1 MNSHRRRLSSTAPV
15 PERPATKSSKSG
27 MQNVFW
33 TSTARRQRR
42 KESSAAGPIPCLS
55 DHASA
60 SRARSSYGTRQTSP
74 TRLGSKCLG
83 SCSSRIALYPVAL
96 LVLLVL
102 LLHGAPGYPVGAVL
116 LSVLILCGVER
127 LLVDLLSVLGQV
139 VLDVVRQLSDLLVG
153 HLDPLPSLT
162 QGFLPTP
169 CLRPIGAGL
178 TLSKGLVEKR
188 EGRSPAKPG
197 PRPVEGS
204 TASSTLGAALKLEG
218 DLHVDLVANYVAV
231 LDHDVHV
238 LHPAALHAP

>member
-1 MNSHRRRLSSTAPV
+1 M
-15 PERPATKSSKSG
+15 
-27 MQNVFW
+27 
-33 TSTARRQRR
+33 
-42 KESSAAGPIPCLS
+42 
-55 DHASA
+55 
-60 SRARSSYGTRQTSP
+60 
-74 TRLGSKCLG
+74 
-83 SCSSRIALYPVAL
+83 
-96 LVLLVL
+96 
-102 LLHGAPGYPVGAVL
+102 GAVFF
-116 LSVLILCGVER
+116 SVLILRGVER
-127 LLVDLLSVLGQV
+127 LLVDLLGVLGQV

-153 HLDPLPSLT
+153 HFDPLPSLT

-238 LHPAALHAP
+238 LHPAALHAPLRLGGTGYGLLYGVLKALLRDGAKFGDSRNGHSLCLL